1 MSRLKDK
8 FIKGDFPV
16 TTELFSIK
24 GTNISPI
31 LKKADMLSG
40 YIDAFNITDNH
51 RATMRAGSL
60 GVCSALLKN
69 GHEPVFQ
76 MTCRDRNRLALQS
89 DLLSASIMGIENVLF
104 ITGDHLAIGDHPEA
118 KAVFDIDSVQ
128 LLQIVKNMEE
138 GHDASGKKLRGIPLF
153 FKGGAV
159 NLTASPGWLHI
170 LKVKKKIIAGAEF
183 FQTQLIFDTNEA
195 LKMKKE
201 IDSNVMAGITILK
214 SAKFARFLS
223 EKVPGMFIPDEIIDY
238 MEKSGDEL
246 KAGKEIA
253 VRLIKEISGSFEGL
267 HIMALGLEEH
277 IPEIL
282 KKAGIR

>member
-1 MSRLKDK
+1 MSNLQEK
-8 FIKGDFPV
+8 FKNNEFPV

-24 GTNISPI
+24 GTNISSI

-60 GVCSALLKN
+60 GVCVSLLQK

-76 MTCRDRNRLALQS
+76 ITCRDRNRLALQS
-89 DLLSASIMGIENVLF
+89 DLLSASILGIKNVLF
-104 ITGDHLAIGDHPEA
+104 ITGDHLAVGDHPEA

-128 LLQIVKNMEE
+128 LLQIANKLEQ
-138 GHDASGKKLRGIPLF
+138 GFDASGKKLKGSPLF

-159 NLTASPGWLHI
+159 NLTASPEWLHL

-183 FQTQLIFDTNEA
+183 FQTQLIFDIKEA
-195 LKMKKE
+195 LSMKQK
-201 IDSNVMAGITILK
+201 IDSNVMAGVTILK
-214 SAKFARFLS
+214 SAKFARFLK
-223 EKVPGMFIPDEIIDY
+223 EKVPGMFIPDDIIDY
-238 MEKSGDEL
+238 MERAGDEL
-246 KAGKEIA
+246 EAGKDIA
-253 VRLIKEISGSFEGL
+253 INLIKEIANNFEGL

-282 KKAGIR
+282 KKAGIK